1 MKRLTKAQRNF
12 LISIH
17 KGAVERNSL
26 NVTANNLNK
35 LGLLNYSY
43 QKRQWYITAA
53 GIEQISKGEE

>member
-1 MKRLTKAQRNF
+1 MKKLTKAQLSF

-43 QKRQWYITAA
+43 PKRQWYITAA
-53 GIEQISKGEE
+53 GIEQISKGEA

>member
-1 MKRLTKAQRNF
+1 MKKLTKPQRDF

-17 KGAVERNSL
+17 KGATERNSVHTIG
-26 NVTANNLNK
+26 NTLNK

-43 QKRQWYITAA
+43 PKRQWYVTAA

>member
-1 MKRLTKAQRNF
+1 MKRLTKPQRNF

-43 QKRQWYITAA
+43 PKRQWYVTAA
-53 GIEQISKGEE
+53 GIEQISKGEA

>member
-1 MKRLTKAQRNF
+1 MKKLTTAQRNF

-17 KGAVERNSL
+17 KGATERSSL
-26 NVTANNLNK
+26 HTIGNTLNK

-43 QKRQWYITAA
+43 PKRQWYVTAA

>member
-1 MKRLTKAQRNF
+1 MRKLTKPQREF

-17 KGAVERNSL
+17 KGETERSSL
-26 NVTANNLNK
+26 HTIGNTLNK

-43 QKRQWYITAA
+43 GTRQWYITAA